1 MNTSSAGAA
10 FGSLLKS
17 NQNSKN
23 PITPGEAVSGLHAM
37 TSAANRMNLNQQ
49 RRTPAPPPQPPAP
62 SPPAQ
67 SASIGQAEVIY
78 DYNGS
83 DADDLNVRKFD
94 IINLLEKVDENWWKA
109 EATDG
114 SQRSGLVPS
123 SYTRQL

>member
-1 MNTSSAGAA
+1 MNTSSPGAA

-37 TSAANRMNLNQQ
+37 TSAANRMNLAQQ
-49 RRTPAPPPQPPAP
+49 RRTPAPPPAP
-62 SPPAQ
+62 SLAA
-67 SASIGQAEVIY
+67 SASLGQAEAIY
-78 DYNGS
+78 DYNGT
-83 DADDLNVRKFD
+83 DADDLSVRKFE

-114 SQRSGLVPS
+114 SERSGLVPS
-123 SYTRQL
+123 SYVRAL